1 MVMKIQDDLKELG
14 DATEG
19 GSPRQ
24 DLRGVVDV
32 LVVGC
37 VLVCCEVARK
47 CQKLQ
52 NSGTIELL
60 GFREGRQN
68 HTAPDIRCRT
78 VM

>member
-24 DLRGVVDV
+24 DLSGVVDV
-32 LVVGC
+32 Q
-37 VLVCCEVARK
+37 VARK